1 MECDSGTKRSVI
13 AEQKLD
19 TDTEDSWLQQGKWE
33 GRKLGAS
40 WLVHTWRKRNGN
52 GSAPLLSVRTRTLNG
67 FDSSFFKRVVEV
79 CIKKISSIFPDQYEI
94 LQTYSWCYFNRI
106 DIICVW
112 VKRTLTWDITNI
124 LMVQF

>member
-79 CIKKISSIFPDQYEI
+79 CIKKYLLFSPINMRYYKHIHGAISIG
-94 LQTYSWCYFNRI
+94 
-106 DIICVW
+106 
-112 VKRTLTWDITNI
+112 
-124 LMVQF
+124 